1 MKVFC
6 RVEHW
11 FFILANAEQPLFFV
25 PNFLVLKKIRINL
38 FFCLLI
44 FIFLQSFTL
53 EFLHILADI
62 YSKKKKII
70 IIIPTISTDFDIEPL
85 KIIFI

>member
-25 PNFLVLKKIRINL
+25 PNFLVLQKIRIN
-38 FFCLLI
+38 FF

-53 EFLHILADI
+53 DYLHILADI

-70 IIIPTISTDFDIEPL
+70 IIPTITTDFALNAFE
-85 KIIFI
+85 

>member
-25 PNFLVLKKIRINL
+25 PNFLVLQKIHIN
-38 FFCLLI
+38 FFLSTDFHLSTI
-44 FIFLQSFTL
+44 FHSGVSTHSHRHIFQ
-53 EFLHILADI
+53 
-62 YSKKKKII
+62 KKKII

-85 KIIFI
+85 

>member
-25 PNFLVLKKIRINL
+25 PNFLVLQKIRII
-38 FFCLLI
+38 FFFHLSTI
-44 FIFLQSFTL
+44 FHSGLSSHSRRHIFQ
-53 EFLHILADI
+53 
-62 YSKKKKII
+62 KKKII
-70 IIIPTISTDFDIEPL
+70 IIPTITTDFALNPFE
-85 KIIFI
+85 

>member
-25 PNFLVLKKIRINL
+25 PNFLVLQIFFSSFYNL
-38 FFCLLI
+38 SLWTI
-44 FIFLQSFTL
+44 FTFSQTYIP
-53 EFLHILADI
+53 
-62 YSKKKKII
+62 KKKNNYH
-70 IIIPTISTDFDIEPL
+70 PNHNH
-85 KIIFI
+85 

>member
-25 PNFLVLKKIRINL
+25 PNFLVLQKIRIN
-38 FFCLLI
+38 FF

-53 EFLHILADI
+53 DYLPILADI
-62 YSKKKKII
+62 YSKKKKK
-70 IIIPTISTDFDIEPL
+70 IIIPTITTDFALNPFE
-85 KIIFI
+85 

>member
-25 PNFLVLKKIRINL
+25 PNFLVLQN
-38 FFCLLI
+38 FFHLSTI
-44 FIFLQSFTL
+44 FHSGLSSHSRRHIFQ
-53 EFLHILADI
+53 
-62 YSKKKKII
+62 KKKII
-70 IIIPTISTDFDIEPL
+70 IIPTITTDFALNPFE
-85 KIIFI
+85 

>member
-1 MKVFC
+1 MKVLC

-25 PNFLVLKKIRINL
+25 PNFLVLQKICIN
-38 FFCLLI
+38 FF

-53 EFLHILADI
+53 DYLHILTDI
-62 YSKKKKII
+62 YSKKKK
-70 IIIPTISTDFDIEPL
+70 
-85 KIIFI
+85 

>member
-25 PNFLVLKKIRINL
+25 PNFLVLQKIRIN
-38 FFCLLI
+38 FF

-53 EFLHILADI
+53 DYLHILADI
-62 YSKKKKII
+62 YSKKKNNHH
-70 IIIPTISTDFDIEPL
+70 PNHNH
-85 KIIFI
+85 

>member
-25 PNFLVLKKIRINL
+25 PNFLVLQKIRIN
-38 FFCLLI
+38 FFHLSTI
-44 FIFLQSFTL
+44 FHSGLSSHSRRHIFQ
-53 EFLHILADI
+53 
-62 YSKKKKII
+62 KKKNNYH
-70 IIIPTISTDFDIEPL
+70 PNHNH
-85 KIIFI
+85 